1 MSLRQVFIR
10 IKLSKMEK
18 KKKENARSED
28 DEASADMK
36 KRDKGASIF
45 GKVML
50 W

>member
-1 MSLRQVFIR
+1 MKI
-10 IKLSKMEK
+10 SKME

-28 DEASADMK
+28 NEASADMQ